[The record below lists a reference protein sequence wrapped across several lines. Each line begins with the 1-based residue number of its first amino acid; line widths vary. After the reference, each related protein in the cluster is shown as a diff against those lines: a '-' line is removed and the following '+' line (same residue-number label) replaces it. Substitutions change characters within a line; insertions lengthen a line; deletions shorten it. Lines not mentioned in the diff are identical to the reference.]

1 MKYKLIVSDFDDT
14 IVDDS
19 QYISES
25 TINAIRDYEQRG
37 GKFVFCTGRMISAII
52 PHARK
57 MGLKGDI
64 IGYQGAVVADIESG
78 AFLIEHAIPNDKAID
93 VAEYLEAKGLYY
105 QLYQNDTFVIEK
117 ENDYST
123 LYRKFTFKEPI
134 VVGES
139 LLSYMK
145 RIKLSPTKILLIN
158 EPENIPCILEE
169 LQSVFGD
176 RLLINSSKRFIIEI
190 VPLGINKGS
199 AVRDLAEKYNLSLDD
214 VIVVGDGLNDIPM
227 LSCGA
232 YGIAVENANPKLKEI
247 ADNVT
252 DLEGVMDSIEEL
264 STGIDTALDKYSQVI
279 LSIIEQINS
288 KCDAVIIIQTL
299 YDPFAKVPAAFM
311 FQGLSKDKIEKLDEI
326 IKVNAVDE
334 NGEQRYY
341 VCDIYDTFKNKGL
354 ELTNMS
360 KNDIHPNAEGHKLI
374 AQKLDEKIRELTYTY
389 DPSAVPAE
397 PAQTEPESSS
407 ATEADNADSESS
419 ETVTAAK
426 KMIEGHEDTV
436 RTIIA
441 VSACVLGAAALAV
454 LIMTK
459 EKKK

>member
-1 MKYKLIVSDFDDT
+1 MKKHLFMIFLVIAAIFLEPLTCLADEVQVTQEAIPVPQKIV
-14 IVDDS
+14 VLGDS
-19 QYISES
+19 IAAGY
-25 TINAIRDYEQRG
+25 
-37 GKFVFCTGRMISAII
+37 
-52 PHARK
+52 
-57 MGLKGDI
+57 GLKGFKKSDP
-64 IGYQGAVVADIESG
+64 YHCDSYAN
-78 AFLIEHAIPNDKAID
+78 LL
-93 VAEYLEAKGLYY
+93 AEEY
-105 QLYQNDTFVIEK
+105 TK
-117 ENDYST
+117 ELDGT
-123 LYRKFTFKEPI
+123 CPFT
-134 VVGES
+134 
-139 LLSYMK
+139 
-145 RIKLSPTKILLIN
+145 LIN
-158 EPENIPCILEE
+158 DAV
-169 LQSVFGD
+169 SGD
-176 RLLINSSKRFIIEI
+176 TSEQLLKHLKKGEFDEDLINC
-190 VPLGINKGS
+190 
-199 AVRDLAEKYNLSLDD
+199 DLVLIS
-214 VIVVGDGLNDIPM
+214 IGGNDILGQFLDFFRNKM
-227 LSCGA
+227 NISKQ
-232 YGIAVENANPKLKEI
+232 PKLKEI

-279 LSIIEQINS
+279 LGIIEQINS

-326 IKVNAVDE
+326 IKDNSVDE

-341 VCDIYDTFKNKGL
+341 VCDIYKPFKDKGL

-374 AQKLDEKIRELTYTY
+374 AEKLDEKIRELTYTY

-407 ATEADNADSESS
+407 ATEADDADSESS

>member
-117 ENDYST
+117 ENDYSN

-169 LQSVFGD
+169 LQSIFGD

-199 AVRDLAEKYNLSLDD
+199 AVRDS
-214 VIVVGDGLNDIPM
+214 
-227 LSCGA
+227 
-232 YGIAVENANPKLKEI
+232 
-247 ADNVT
+247 
-252 DLEGVMDSIEEL
+252 
-264 STGIDTALDKYSQVI
+264 
-279 LSIIEQINS
+279 
-288 KCDAVIIIQTL
+288 
-299 YDPFAKVPAAFM
+299 PA
-311 FQGLSKDKIEKLDEI
+311 
-326 IKVNAVDE
+326 
-334 NGEQRYY
+334 
-341 VCDIYDTFKNKGL
+341 
-354 ELTNMS
+354 
-360 KNDIHPNAEGHKLI
+360 IH
-374 AQKLDEKIRELTYTY
+374 
-389 DPSAVPAE
+389 
-397 PAQTEPESSS
+397 
-407 ATEADNADSESS
+407 
-419 ETVTAAK
+419 
-426 KMIEGHEDTV
+426 
-436 RTIIA
+436 
-441 VSACVLGAAALAV
+441 
-454 LIMTK
+454 
-459 EKKK
+459 

>member
-78 AFLIEHAIPNDKAID
+78 AFLIEHAIPNDKAIE

-117 ENDYST
+117 ENDYSN

-169 LQSVFGD
+169 LQSIFGD

-232 YGIAVENANPKLKEI
+232 YGIAVENANPKVKEI
-247 ADNVT
+247 AKAIAPPCT
-252 DLEGVMDSIEEL
+252 KEPI
-264 STGIDTALDKYSQVI
+264 KW
-279 LSIIEQINS
+279 IIEN
-288 KCDAVIIIQTL
+288 
-299 YDPFAKVPAAFM
+299 Y
-311 FQGLSKDKIEKLDEI
+311 
-326 IKVNAVDE
+326 
-334 NGEQRYY
+334 
-341 VCDIYDTFKNKGL
+341 TF
-354 ELTNMS
+354 
-360 KNDIHPNAEGHKLI
+360 
-374 AQKLDEKIRELTYTY
+374 
-389 DPSAVPAE
+389 
-397 PAQTEPESSS
+397 
-407 ATEADNADSESS
+407 
-419 ETVTAAK
+419 
-426 KMIEGHEDTV
+426 
-436 RTIIA
+436 
-441 VSACVLGAAALAV
+441 
-454 LIMTK
+454 
-459 EKKK
+459 